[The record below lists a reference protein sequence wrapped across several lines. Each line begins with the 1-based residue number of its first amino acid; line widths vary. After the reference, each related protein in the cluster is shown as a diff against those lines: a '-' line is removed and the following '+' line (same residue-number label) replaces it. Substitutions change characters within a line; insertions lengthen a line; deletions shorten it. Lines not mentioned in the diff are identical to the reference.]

1 MLRVVTDTAERELAR
16 YRTTAVAVEFGD
28 GFYGQERDDVYLF
41 RWMQPEGEL
50 RLPPAAVD
58 RYLEIWVFSN
68 FRDLSQELV
77 ASGPQWQELR
87 TLASGWTRMS
97 LAVPAGTDRIRMHVN
112 KPFPKSHYPEDTR
125 NLAIR
130 VRQGAYVHQD
140 EARHRQIEALYANKI
155 HNWQEM
161 LEGKSRLESTPP
173 TLGID
178 MYGVCN
184 VKPPCV
190 YCEWDISKEME
201 GDNVDAPFT
210 RETLEGWGD
219 AFAHSSTLVNCSIG
233 EPFMMK
239 NLDELFDIYGDG
251 GKALEMTTNG
261 QILTDRN
268 IEKLLDREIDL
279 YISLDAATPETY
291 ARLRNDTL
299 ERILAN
305 LRRLIAAKGGRDGL
319 PRVHLVFM
327 PMKCNVHELEAF
339 VELCAELEVDRLVL
353 RPLNFSESISLK
365 WERAGYVFDYP
376 KELLPFEELI
386 RVSARAAQL
395 CAEHGV
401 PLSDQLDFGVAMEE
415 MFAEDFVAD
424 SPETENDPGAPTKP
438 EVEPAPSVEAATAPS
453 AQEPSPQGG
462 EAAVAESLGEE
473 NLPACLEPW
482 TSLYILRRGV
492 LPCCYGGHPV
502 AEMESHEE
510 AWNSEIVQEIRSELA
525 QGRFHVYCLRSPSC
539 PIVRKDSHA
548 GALPRSQ
555 AVYLRGRE
563 FLQKLDRH
571 FFGVP
576 GKIYRPT
583 KWVGMR
589 MWAAVSDPTY
599 VKGHVQ
605 RWWSAR
611 R

>member
-1 MLRVVTDTAERELAR
+1 
-16 YRTTAVAVEFGD
+16 
-28 GFYGQERDDVYLF
+28 
-41 RWMQPEGEL
+41 
-50 RLPPAAVD
+50 
-58 RYLEIWVFSN
+58 
-68 FRDLSQELV
+68 
-77 ASGPQWQELR
+77 
-87 TLASGWTRMS
+87 
-97 LAVPAGTDRIRMHVN
+97 
-112 KPFPKSHYPEDTR
+112 
-125 NLAIR
+125 
-130 VRQGAYVHQD
+130 
-140 EARHRQIEALYANKI
+140 
-155 HNWQEM
+155 M
-161 LEGKSRLESTPP
+161 LEGKSRLDSTPP

-201 GDNVDAPFT
+201 GDNVDAPFS
-210 RETLEGWGD
+210 RETLEDWGQT
-219 AFAHSSTLVNCSIG
+219 FSNSSTLVNCSIG

-291 ARLRNDTL
+291 AQLRNDTL

-339 VELCAELEVDRLVL
+339 VELCADLEVDRLVL

-386 RVSARAAQL
+386 RVSSRAAQL
-395 CAEHGV
+395 CAEHDV

-415 MFAEDFVAD
+415 MFAEEFVPGSVESQVEPESEASNQIDVAPTPREDSVAEPVVAD
-424 SPETENDPGAPTKP
+424 KVVAA
-438 EVEPAPSVEAATAPS
+438 EVAAA
-453 AQEPSPQGG
+453 EM
-462 EAAVAESLGEE
+462 ESLGEE
-473 NLPACLEPW
+473 KLPACMEPW

-502 AEMESHEE
+502 AAMDGHGE
-510 AWNSEIVQEIRSELA
+510 AWNSETVQEIRSELA
-525 QGRFHVYCLRSPSC
+525 EGRFHVYCLRSPSC

-555 AVYLRGRE
+555 AIYLRGRE
-563 FLQKLDRH
+563 MMQKLDRH
-571 FFGVP
+571 FFGIP

-589 MWAAVSDPTY
+589 VWSAVSDPSY
-599 VKGHVQ
+599 VKGHVL
-605 RWWSAR
+605 RWWGKDR
-611 R
+611 

>member
-1 MLRVVTDTAERELAR
+1 MLRVVSDTATRDLGR
-16 YRTTAVAVEFGD
+16 YRTTATPVEFGD
-28 GFYGQERDDVYLF
+28 GFYGEERDDVYLF
-41 RWMQPEGEL
+41 RWMRLAGDL
-50 RLPPAAVD
+50 RVEVAEES
-58 RYLEIWVFSN
+58 RFLEIWVFSN
-68 FRDLSQELV
+68 FRDLTQELSV
-77 ASGPQWQELR
+77 AGEDWQQER
-87 TLASGWTRMS
+87 TLASGWSRLS
-97 LAVPAGTDRIRMHVN
+97 VPVPAGTDRIRLQVN
-112 KPFPKSHYPEDTR
+112 KPFPKSHYPDDSR
-125 NLAIR
+125 SLAIR
-130 VRQGAYVHQD
+130 VRNGAYVHQD
-140 EARHRQIEALYANKI
+140 EARHRQIHALYANKI
-155 HNWQEM
+155 HNWGEM
-161 LEGKSRLESTPP
+161 LAGKSQLDSTPP

-201 GDNVDAPFT
+201 GDNVEAPFD
-210 RETLEGWGD
+210 RELLGEWGTTFSD
-219 AFAHSSTLVNCSIG
+219 SSTLVNCSIG

-239 NLDELFDIYGDG
+239 NLDELFDIYGDE

-291 ARLRNDTL
+291 AQLRNDTL
-299 ERILAN
+299 ERILTN

-327 PMKCNVHELEAF
+327 PMRCNVHELEGF
-339 VELCAELEVDRLVL
+339 VELCADLEVDRLVL

-365 WERAGYVFDYP
+365 WDRAGYVFDYP

-386 RVSARAAQL
+386 RVSAQAARL

-401 PLSDQLDFGVAMEE
+401 PLSDQLDFGGAMED
-415 MFAEDFVAD
+415 MFAEDYSVESTDESTVVTETQPD
-424 SPETENDPGAPTKP
+424 S
-438 EVEPAPSVEAATAPS
+438 EPAPREPEPAQSVIADEVPGV
-453 AQEPSPQGG
+453 E
-462 EAAVAESLGEE
+462 VESLGEE
-473 NLPACLEPW
+473 KVPACIEPW

-492 LPCCYGGHPV
+492 LPCCYGGHPI
-502 AEMESHEE
+502 AEMGDHAA

-539 PIVRKDSHA
+539 PIVRKDVHA

-555 AVYLRGRE
+555 AIYLRGRE
-563 FLQKLDRH
+563 FMQRLDRH
-571 FFGVP
+571 FFGIP

-589 MWAAVSDPTY
+589 VWSAVTDPSY
-599 VKGHVQ
+599 LKGHIQ
-605 RWWSAR
+605 RWRAGCR
-611 R
+611 

>member
-1 MLRVVTDTAERELAR
+1 MLRVVSDSAARDLAR
-16 YRTTAVAVEFGD
+16 YRATAAPVSFGD
-28 GFYGQERDDVYLF
+28 GFYGDERDDVYLF
-41 RWMQPEGEL
+41 RWMRLEGDL
-50 RLPPAAVD
+50 RLAAAD
-58 RYLEIWVFSN
+58 KPRFLEVWVFSN
-68 FRDLSQELV
+68 FRDLTQELV
-77 ASGPQWQELR
+77 AAGEDWQESR
-87 TLASGWTRMS
+87 VLASGWSRLS
-97 LAVPAGTDRIRMHVN
+97 VPVSEGTDRVHLRVN
-112 KPFPKSHYPEDTR
+112 KPFPKSYYPEDTR
-125 NLAIR
+125 TLAIR
-130 VRQGAYVHQD
+130 VRQGAYVHD
-140 EARHRQIEALYANKI
+140 DADRHQQIHALYTNKI

-161 LEGKSRLESTPP
+161 LEGKSHLESTPP

-210 RETLEGWGD
+210 RETLEEWGET
-219 AFAHSSTLVNCSIG
+219 FSHSSTLVNCSIG

-239 NLDELFDIYGDG
+239 NLDEIFDIYGDG

-279 YISLDAATPETY
+279 YISLDAATSETY
-291 ARLRNDTL
+291 AQLRNDTL

-339 VELCAELEVDRLVL
+339 VELCADLEVDRLVL

-365 WERAGYVFDYP
+365 WDRAGYVFDYP

-395 CAEHGV
+395 CAEHNV

-415 MFAEDFVAD
+415 MFAEDYGLDATDSEAEPEPDAAARIAD
-424 SPETENDPGAPTKP
+424 A
-438 EVEPAPSVEAATAPS
+438 PAPAETPAPDPVAPDCQPAVE
-453 AQEPSPQGG
+453 
-462 EAAVAESLGEE
+462 AESLGEE
-473 NLPACLEPW
+473 QLPACMEPW

-492 LPCCYGGHPV
+492 LPCCYGGHPI
-502 AEMESHEE
+502 AEMEGHGA

-563 FLQKLDRH
+563 FMQKLDRH
-571 FFGVP
+571 FFGIP
-576 GKIYRPT
+576 GKVYRPT

-589 MWAAVSDPTY
+589 LWSAVTDPTY
-599 VKGHVQ
+599 IKGHVQ
-605 RWWSAR
+605 RWWGGDR
-611 R
+611 

>member
-1 MLRVVTDTAERELAR
+1 MLRVVSDNAARDLAR
-16 YRTTAVAVEFGD
+16 YRATAARVSFGD
-28 GFYGQERDDVYLF
+28 GFYGEERDDVYLF
-41 RWMQPEGEL
+41 RWMQLEGDL
-50 RLPPAAVD
+50 RLEAAD
-58 RYLEIWVFSN
+58 EPRFLEIWVFSN
-68 FRDLSQELV
+68 FRDLTQELV
-77 ASGPQWQELR
+77 ATGDDWQESR
-87 TLASGWTRMS
+87 TLASGWSRLS
-97 LAVPAGTDRIRMHVN
+97 LPVPAGTDRLDLRVN
-112 KPFPKSHYPEDTR
+112 KAFPRIYYLEDTR
-125 NLAIR
+125 TLAIR
-130 VRQGAYVHQD
+130 VRKGAYVHGD
-140 EARHRQIEALYANKI
+140 GDRHQQIHALYANKI
-155 HNWQEM
+155 HNWREM
-161 LEGKSRLESTPP
+161 LQGKTELESTPP

-210 RETLEGWGD
+210 RETLEDWGET
-219 AFAHSSTLVNCSIG
+219 FSHSSTLVNCSIG

-291 ARLRNDTL
+291 AQLRNDTL
-299 ERILAN
+299 ERILGN

-339 VELCAELEVDRLVL
+339 VELCADLEVDRLVL

-365 WERAGYVFDYP
+365 WDRAGYVFDYP

-395 CAEHGV
+395 CAEHNV

-415 MFAEDFVAD
+415 MFAEDYAVAETPDLDPVPTD
-424 SPETENDPGAPTKP
+424 SHP
-438 EVEPAPSVEAATAPS
+438 EVE
-453 AQEPSPQGG
+453 
-462 EAAVAESLGEE
+462 AESLGEE
-473 NLPACLEPW
+473 QLPACMEPW

-502 AEMESHEE
+502 AEMEGHGA

-563 FLQKLDRH
+563 FMQKLDRH
-571 FFGVP
+571 FFGIP
-576 GKIYRPT
+576 GKVYRPT
-583 KWVGMR
+583 KRVGMR
-589 MWAAVSDPTY
+589 LWSAVTDPTY
-599 VKGHVQ
+599 SKGHTQ
-605 RWWSAR
+605 RWWGGDR
-611 R
+611 